1 MDEVAQIRPR
11 RGASPEQIA
20 LLLARLDP
28 DRDQAGEKYE
38 DLRRKLVKF
47 FECNGCYPAEDLA
60 DETLDRT
67 AKRLDDVKDVVRFAF
82 GVARKVRLEAYE
94 AAPRTQQSADDPT
107 GEGNPA
113 AGVEFSEAAMIKKI
127 DQEKRLTCLGRCM
140 KRLSDEERDQVIEYH
155 TPEEEPP
162 AQRRQRMAKSLGVSS
177 GALRAKMNR
186 LRDKL
191 ELCVKA
197 CVGARS
203 VGNR

>member
-1 MDEVAQIRPR
+1 
-11 RGASPEQIA
+11 
-20 LLLARLDP
+20 
-28 DRDQAGEKYE
+28 
-38 DLRRKLVKF
+38 
-47 FECNGCYPAEDLA
+47 
-60 DETLDRT
+60 
-67 AKRLDDVKDVVRFAF
+67 
-82 GVARKVRLEAYE
+82 
-94 AAPRTQQSADDPT
+94 
-107 GEGNPA
+107 
-113 AGVEFSEAAMIKKI
+113 
-127 DQEKRLTCLGRCM
+127 M